1 MRIDRSG
8 REALGEQPHTLRAS
22 SICSLCGSRAVCS
35 LLPVLCSFPLTVSSQ
50 GWRRHEDLLSLV
62 PGRSFE
68 YRQDPLGVQTNPQN
82 LLELKTPQAIA
93 AATAGLLSGADGVG
107 TGAGLDEKEK
117 ASKADKSAGS
127 SAAAAPRKKPLTL
140 VVFLGGVTMSEISAL
155 RFLSER
161 EDHGRDYV
169 VATTK
174 LVNGGSFLESLQE
187 VVVNKLNG
195 GPAAPPTP
203 QPNTPFR
210 VPVGAEAAAQRAQA
224 QGPKM
229 GVLGPTPAGAGAKK
243 K

>member
-1 MRIDRSG
+1 MRDAAAERRSC
-8 REALGEQPHTLRAS
+8 EF
-22 SICSLCGSRAVCS
+22 VCS
-35 LLPVLCSFPLTVSSQ
+35 FLSSLWCCSPCFQ
-50 GWRRHEDLLSLV
+50 GWRRYEDLLSLV

-68 YRQDPLGVQTNPQN
+68 YRQDPLGVVTNPQN

-117 ASKADKSAGS
+117 ASKADKSSGS
-127 SAAAAPRKKPLTL
+127 AAAAAAAAAPRKKPLTL
-140 VVFLGGVTMSEISAL
+140 VVFLGGVSMSEISAL

-174 LVNGGSFLESLQE
+174 LINGGSFIESLQE
-187 VVVNKLNG
+187 AVANKLNG

-203 QPNTPFR
+203 QANTPFR
-210 VPVGAEAAAQRAQA
+210 VAVGAEAAAQRAAQQ

-229 GVLGPTPAGAGAKK
+229 GVLGPTPAGAGAKQK
-243 K
+243 